1 MAFSDVLQ
9 TLGRVIGLFPG
20 DNDESNYRNDSRY
33 DDYPQ
38 GGDSYQEQPEEPSYD
53 EPVYESGYG
62 DSGAYG
68 RAGARLRQPS
78 RRASRFAEREREQ
91 QRYEQPRQPQPARGY
106 RQERAEQTR
115 FQRPGNVIDMPE
127 RGREYDSPLPKA
139 QSVQTGTIIFCV
151 RRKDDSSQIINYLLE
166 GLNVIL
172 NFEDVDD
179 LLFRRAVPTRAGYG
193 FRRGVRAAR
202 LGRAHFPQELSRRP
216 YRRGNR
222 AARGFR
228 PRRARSAGSPRRVR
242 RLRRM
247 VNR

>member
-78 RRASRFAEREREQ
+78 RRASRFAERERAQ

-115 FQRPGNVIDMPE
+115 FQRPGNVIDMP
-127 RGREYDSPLPKA
+127 
-139 QSVQTGTIIFCV
+139 
-151 RRKDDSSQIINYLLE
+151 
-166 GLNVIL
+166 
-172 NFEDVDD
+172 
-179 LLFRRAVPTRAGYG
+179 
-193 FRRGVRAAR
+193 
-202 LGRAHFPQELSRRP
+202 
-216 YRRGNR
+216 
-222 AARGFR
+222 
-228 PRRARSAGSPRRVR
+228 
-242 RLRRM
+242 
-247 VNR
+247 

>member
-127 RGREYDSPLPKA
+127 RGHEYESPLPKA

-172 NFEDVDD
+172 NFEEVDD
-179 LLFRRAVPTRAGYG
+179 AQCQRVLDMVSGAAFALRGSVERISHRNYLVAPTGVEIVRPEASARAAREARETRDASAGYG
-193 FRRGVRAAR
+193 AW
-202 LGRAHFPQELSRRP
+202 
-216 YRRGNR
+216 
-222 AARGFR
+222 
-228 PRRARSAGSPRRVR
+228 
-242 RLRRM
+242 
-247 VNR
+247 